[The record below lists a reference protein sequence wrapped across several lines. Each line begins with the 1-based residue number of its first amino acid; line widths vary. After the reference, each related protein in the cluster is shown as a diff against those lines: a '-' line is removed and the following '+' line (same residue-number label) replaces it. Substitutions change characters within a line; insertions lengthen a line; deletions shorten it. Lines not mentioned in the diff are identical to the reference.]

1 MPLYI
6 LFIDVEKVQ
15 PPRAQCSTK
24 TTKQPS
30 IERDARTERAH
41 ARFTHVR
48 YITVTHRSIR
58 HVAHREPAPRI
69 FAYECENL
77 HRRHA
82 HAHALCVASGA
93 HRGARDR
100 SARNALHTRV
110 FWRAAVRE
118 GACGVDTVV
127 DVDGTERDVWVRK
140 LSNARRGEGIR
151 ASRRGTQR
159 ARAEK

>member
-1 MPLYI
+1 MPLHI
-6 LFIDVEKVQ
+6 LFIDIEKVQ
-15 PPRAQCSTK
+15 PPRAQCATK
-24 TTKQPS
+24 PTPPPS
-30 IERDARTERAH
+30 IKRDARTERAL

-69 FAYECENL
+69 VAKECENL

-82 HAHALCVASGA
+82 HAHALHAANGA

-100 SARNALHTRV
+100 SARKTLHTRV
-110 FWRAAVRE
+110 LWRAAVRE

-127 DVDGTERDVWVRK
+127 DVDGKERDVWVRK

-151 ASRRGTQR
+151 ASRRGAQR
-159 ARAEK
+159 ARAKK